1 MIKCPRC
8 ESLNV
13 ALIPAHSVGGGLDS
27 YYECSNCKANEWMG
41 YKFEVV
47 TKTNKP
53 KVSGD

>member
-13 ALIPAHSVGGGLDS
+13 VLIPAHSVGGGLDS
-27 YYECSNCKANEWMG
+27 YYECSDCKANEWMG

-47 TKTNKP
+47 SKTNKL
-53 KVSGD
+53 KSKE